1 MRRADQLQKFKSDG
15 KTVSP
20 ERLLVM
26 LYERLGRDL
35 ADAATAIADGDA
47 ERRHSTLVHAQ
58 EIIEELAYAVNPD
71 VWDSAEGLLALY
83 QYLLELLVK
92 ANITSDRRA
101 RTEATGIVTELT
113 AAWQQA
119 YIEIATPAG
128 TAS

>member
-1 MRRADQLQKFKSDG
+1 MRKADQLQKFKSDG

-35 ADAATAIADGDA
+35 AEAATAIAEGDA
-47 ERRHSTLVHAQ
+47 ERRHGTLVHAQ

-71 VWDSAEGLLALY
+71 VWDSGEGLLALY

-92 ANITSDRRA
+92 ANINSDRRA
-101 RTEATGIVTELT
+101 LAEATRIVTDLTEA
-113 AAWQQA
+113 WRQA
-119 YIEIATPAG
+119 YIEIATPAH